1 MFNFTSSRI
10 QGKRFE
16 VKKAL
21 DKAVL
26 EGGHKLTIFEVTPP
40 NEGDYEDEDEFA
52 KALERYE
59 ANPKYRGVVSDH
71 EGESFNVSF
80 ARSFTSMSFGTDRK
94 GGNVDFDRYCSKYGN
109 PSGCKTPKEAKLC
122 LEGYILYV
130 TSGLRKDGSLA
141 TDKNGAPIK
150 YNCYL
155 GAPKSS
161 DFAIDPDA
169 EKIFDE
175 LDKLAASQTKSSSS
189 NNDEDEDD
197 F

>member
-1 MFNFTSSRI
+1 MFNFSSSRI
-10 QGKRFE
+10 QGKKFDI
-16 VKKAL
+16 KKAL
-21 DKAVL
+21 DRAILGK
-26 EGGHKLTIFEVTPP
+26 EHKLTIFEVTPP

-94 GGNVDFDRYCSKYGN
+94 GGDINFDRYCSKYAN
-109 PSGCKTPKEAKLC
+109 QSGCRTPKESKLDLKGC
-122 LEGYILYV
+122 ILYV
-130 TSGLRKDGSLA
+130 TSGLKKDKSLA
-141 TDKNGAPIK
+141 IDKNGIVIK
-150 YNCYL
+150 YNCYI
-155 GAPKSS
+155 GAPGSS

-169 EKIFDE
+169 EAVLDE
-175 LDKLAASQTKSSSS
+175 LDKLAEQAAASSR
-189 NNDEDEDD
+189 NDDNDDEDD